1 MLYKEI
7 CGLELWM
14 FNYMSYTHSL
24 SHMHFYPILLKSE
37 NHQQL
42 TLTLLLRTQSLQER
56 REVQRYNMILKPK
69 HTNPILLKADS
80 CVPLR

>member
-1 MLYKEI
+1 M
-7 CGLELWM
+7 
-14 FNYMSYTHSL
+14 NYTL
-24 SHMHFYPILLKSE
+24 SHAHFYLILLKSE

-69 HTNPILLKADS
+69 HTNSILLKGDS